1 MDGILTLNS
10 EGVGQFAFYL
20 ASVIVIVVNLIKA
33 IFYRWGGK
41 WKGKEPGW
49 IWVALAVV
57 VSTTICVVFKLDI
70 IARIVPDLPTM
81 FTGYVAYVIS
91 GLAISLST
99 NVLYKLAIKS
109 PEQARADVPVMAP
122 PAITETIPE
131 PVPTI
136 EETPRYYKT
145 KLLSTWQSGTPTH
158 LLIERDNGKKTIIE
172 LSGGKIDGN
181 N

>member
-20 ASVIVIVVNLIKA
+20 ASVIVIVVNLLKA
-33 IFYRWGGK
+33 IFYKWGGK

-49 IWVALAVV
+49 IWIALAVV

-70 IARIVPDLPTM
+70 IARIIPDLPTM
-81 FTGYVAYVIS
+81 FSGYVAYVIS

-109 PEQARADVPVMAP
+109 PEQARSEVPVMAP
-122 PAITETIPE
+122 VPE
-131 PVPTI
+131 PPPTI
-136 EETPRYYKT
+136 ETTPVVEGPRYYRT
-145 KLLSTWQSGTPTH
+145 RLLSTWETGKPTH

-172 LSGGKIDGN
+172 LSGGKIDGGN
-181 N
+181 